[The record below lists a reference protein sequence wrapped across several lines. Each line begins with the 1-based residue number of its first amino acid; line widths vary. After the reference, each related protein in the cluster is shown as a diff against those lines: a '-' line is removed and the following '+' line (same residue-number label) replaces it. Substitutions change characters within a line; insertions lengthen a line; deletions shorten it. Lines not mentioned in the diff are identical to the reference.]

1 MKQSITGNKMFMKR
15 TILPITKKIGV
26 KRVKVKI
33 IPPQLPDDKD
43 KIEISFDLDKNQ
55 NYELLKLLQKKIGKK
70 RSMKRKKLNI
80 SVFKEKKSQNEAKEI
95 TRTKARLLKMNAKY
109 LADDLMDMYKEL
121 SQSDIDSVLIVQHL
135 DTLNDKVKMMRRNV
149 GLR

>member
-1 MKQSITGNKMFMKR
+1 M
-15 TILPITKKIGV
+15 

-55 NYELLKLLQKKIGKK
+55 NDELLKLLQKKIGKK

-121 SQSDIDSVLIVQHL
+121 SQKDVDSELVVQHL
-135 DTLNDKVKMMRRNV
+135 DTLNDKVKMMRKNV

>member
-55 NYELLKLLQKKIGKK
+55 NDELLKLLQKKIGKK

-135 DTLNDKVKMMRRNV
+135 DTLNDKVKMMRTNV

>member
-33 IPPQLPDDKD
+33 IHPQLPDDKD

-55 NYELLKLLQKKIGKK
+55 NDELLKLLQKKIGKK

-80 SVFKEKKSQNEAKEI
+80 SVFKEKKSQNEAKEF

>member
-55 NYELLKLLQKKIGKK
+55 NDELLKLLQKKIGKK

-109 LADDLMDMYKEL
+109 LADDLMDM
-121 SQSDIDSVLIVQHL
+121 
-135 DTLNDKVKMMRRNV
+135 
-149 GLR
+149 

>member
-55 NYELLKLLQKKIGKK
+55 NDELLKLLQKKIGKK

-109 LADDLMDMYKEL
+109 LADALMDMFKEL

>member
-55 NYELLKLLQKKIGKK
+55 NDELLKLLQKKIGKK

-135 DTLNDKVKMMRRNV
+135 DTLNDKGKMMRRNV

>member
-55 NYELLKLLQKKIGKK
+55 NDELLKLLQKKIGKK

-95 TRTKARLLKMNAKY
+95 TRTKVRLLKMNAKY

>member
-55 NYELLKLLQKKIGKK
+55 NDELLKLLQKKIGKK

>member
-1 MKQSITGNKMFMKR
+1 MKQSITGNKMFMKT

-55 NYELLKLLQKKIGKK
+55 NDELLKLLQKKIGKK

>member
-55 NYELLKLLQKKIGKK
+55 NDELLKLLQKKIGKK

-80 SVFKEKKSQNEAKEI
+80 SVFKEKKFQNEAKEI

>member
-55 NYELLKLLQKKIGKK
+55 NDELLKLLQKKIGKK

-121 SQSDIDSVLIVQHL
+121 GKPDVDSALVVQHL
-135 DTLNDKVKMMRRNV
+135 DTLKEKVKMMRRNV

>member
-1 MKQSITGNKMFMKR
+1 
-15 TILPITKKIGV
+15 
-26 KRVKVKI
+26 
-33 IPPQLPDDKD
+33 
-43 KIEISFDLDKNQ
+43 
-55 NYELLKLLQKKIGKK
+55 
-70 RSMKRKKLNI
+70 
-80 SVFKEKKSQNEAKEI
+80 
-95 TRTKARLLKMNAKY
+95 MNAKY

>member
-1 MKQSITGNKMFMKR
+1 MIKLK
-15 TILPITKKIGV
+15 
-26 KRVKVKI
+26 
-33 IPPQLPDDKD
+33 
-43 KIEISFDLDKNQ
+43 
-55 NYELLKLLQKKIGKK
+55 ELL
-70 RSMKRKKLNI
+70 
-80 SVFKEKKSQNEAKEI
+80 KEKKSQNEAKEI

-135 DTLNDKVKMMRRNV
+135 DTLNDKVKMMRKNV

>member
-55 NYELLKLLQKKIGKK
+55 NDELLKLLQKKIGKK
-70 RSMKRKKLNI
+70 RRMKMVG
-80 SVFKEKKSQNEAKEI
+80 SVEVPQEAFM
-95 TRTKARLLKMNAKY
+95 AV
-109 LADDLMDMYKEL
+109 L
-121 SQSDIDSVLIVQHL
+121 SLEP
-135 DTLNDKVKMMRRNV
+135 
-149 GLR
+149 